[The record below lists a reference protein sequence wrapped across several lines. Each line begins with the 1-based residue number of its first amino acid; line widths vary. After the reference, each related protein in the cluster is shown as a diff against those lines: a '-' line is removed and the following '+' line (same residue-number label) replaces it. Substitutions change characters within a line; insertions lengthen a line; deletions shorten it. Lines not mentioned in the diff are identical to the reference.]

1 MEIFVFLRHI
11 KTARDTADDKIIK
24 KNFFFVPEDTGRQL
38 GISHLAMSGS
48 WEIRSHPLRCV
59 LTRNNER
66 TAFLSDPVRGR
77 RAQLSGQD
85 ERAGTIR

>member
-1 MEIFVFLRHI
+1 MPGF
-11 KTARDTADDKIIK
+11 
-24 KNFFFVPEDTGRQL
+24 
-38 GISHLAMSGS
+38 
-48 WEIRSHPLRCV
+48 WEIRSRPLHCV

-85 ERAGTIR
+85 ERAGTIRYGPQRPGDDAEAPEAA